1 MKTKK
6 LININQVVVDELVTK
21 YPGIPFNKL
30 VERALDKLL
39 GEDPTEAPTTENEQL
54 KLLIQDYNKLKTS
67 YRQFKDEIDN
77 RIIILE
83 TRLG

>member
-6 LININQVVVDELVTK
+6 IINIDQEVVNKLMAK
-21 YPGIPFNKL
+21 YPGVPFNKL
-30 VERALDKLL
+30 VERSLDKLI
-39 GEDPTEAPTTENEQL
+39 GEDPTEAPSHNDQV

-67 YRQFKDEIDN
+67 YRQFKDEVDN
-77 RIIILE
+77 RLIILE